1 MHVPATD
8 SASAG
13 GAATRSRLLPLVIA
27 LFFAWGFCTV
37 LVDVLIPK
45 LKATFS
51 LSYTEAMLTQFC
63 FFLAYFVVSIP
74 AALLVSRIGY
84 MRGIVFGL
92 VVMAAGCLMFSPA
105 ASMGWY
111 PAFLAALFVLAA
123 GITVVQVAANP
134 LAAGLGDPARA
145 HSRLTLAQAFNSFGT
160 MLGPL
165 FGSALILAAGVAEPT
180 PGMDEAALAA
190 FRVEQAGHV
199 SLPYMIIA
207 AVLVGLAALCWWLR
221 RSPVPAVR
229 AVAQGD
235 YLRLLKIPRL
245 SLGALSIFLYVGA
258 EVAVGSALVN
268 YLIMVGATTSEHAA
282 GNLIA
287 VYWGLAM
294 VGRFIGSWV
303 LRFVAPGMVLAS
315 CAIGAAVLGLLAAT
329 VLEGTPAA
337 VAILSIGLFNSVMFP
352 TIFAMSIDGLGEDT
366 AGGSG
371 LLCLAIVGGAIV
383 PLLTGYA
390 ADHVGLAL
398 ALLVPVACYACI
410 AAYGL
415 LVRAG
420 VLGGKGEP
428 AAAAAV
434 VAPAEPGA

>member
-1 MHVPATD
+1 MHAPAPNP
-8 SASAG
+8 AGAG
-13 GAATRSRLLPLVIA
+13 GAIHGRRLLPLVIA

-45 LKATFS
+45 LKATFA
-51 LSYTEAMLTQFC
+51 LGYAEAMLTQFC
-63 FFLAYFVVSIP
+63 FFLAYFIVSIP

-84 MRGIVFGL
+84 MRGIVLGL
-92 VVMAAGCLMFSPA
+92 VVMAGGCLMFSPA
-105 ASMGWY
+105 ASLGWY
-111 PAFLAALFVLAA
+111 PAFLGALFVLAA

-190 FRVEQAGHV
+190 FRVEQASHV
-199 SLPYMIIA
+199 RLPYMIIA
-207 AVLVGLAALCWWLR
+207 AVLVALAGLCWLLR
-221 RSPVPAVR
+221 RSPVPAVHAMR
-229 AVAQGD
+229 QGD
-235 YLRLLKIPRL
+235 YLRLLGIPRL

-268 YLIMVGATTSEHAA
+268 YLIMVGATASEHAA

-303 LRFVAPGMVLAS
+303 LRFVPAGLVLAA
-315 CAIGAAVLGLLAAT
+315 CALGAATLGLLAAT

-352 TIFAMSIDGLGEDT
+352 TIFTLSIDGLGEDT

-383 PLLTGYA
+383 PLLMGLA
-390 ADHVGLAL
+390 ADRFGLAP

-420 VLGGKGEP
+420 VLAGRP
-428 AAAAAV
+428 QVAAARA
-434 VAPAEPGA
+434 GS

>member
-1 MHVPATD
+1 MHVPA
-8 SASAG
+8 SSEASAG
-13 GAATRSRLLPLVIA
+13 TGAAGSSRLLALVIA

-51 LSYTEAMLTQFC
+51 LGYAEAMLTQFC

-84 MRGIVFGL
+84 MRGIVLGL
-92 VVMAAGCLMFSPA
+92 VVMASGCLMFSPA

-165 FGSALILAAGVAEPT
+165 FGSALILAAGVAEPA
-180 PGMDEAALAA
+180 PGMDDVALAA
-190 FRVEQAGHV
+190 FRVEQASHV
-199 SLPYMIIA
+199 RLPYMIIA

-221 RSPVPAVR
+221 RSPVPAVHAIR
-229 AVAQGD
+229 QGD
-235 YLRLLKIPRL
+235 YLRLLRIPRL

-268 YLIMVGATTSEHAA
+268 YLIMVGATGSEHAA

-294 VGRFIGSWV
+294 VGRFIGSVV
-303 LRFVAPGMVLAS
+303 LRFVPAGLVLAA
-315 CAIGAAVLGLLAAT
+315 CAIGAATLGLLAAT
-329 VLEGTPAA
+329 VLEGTAAA

-352 TIFAMSIDGLGEDT
+352 TIFTLSIDGLGEDT

-383 PLLTGYA
+383 PLLMGLV

-415 LVRAG
+415 MVRAG
-420 VLGGKGEP
+420 LLSGRV
-428 AAAAAV
+428 A
-434 VAPAEPGA
+434 VAPAET

>member
-1 MHVPATD
+1 MHHAGPQPSAATSP
-8 SASAG
+8 SAS
-13 GAATRSRLLPLVIA
+13 SRLLPLVIA

-51 LSYTEAMLTQFC
+51 LTYTEAMLTQFC

-74 AALLVSRIGY
+74 AGLLVSRIGY
-84 MRGIVFGL
+84 LRGIVLGL
-92 VVMAAGCLMFSPA
+92 VIMAGGCLMFSPA

-111 PAFLAALFVLAA
+111 PGFLAALFVMAG
-123 GITVVQVAANP
+123 GITIVQVAANP

-165 FGSALILAAGVAEPT
+165 FGSALILAAGVAEPSA
-180 PGMDEAALAA
+180 GMDGAALAA

-199 SLPYMIIA
+199 RLPYMIIA
-207 AVLVGLAALCWWLR
+207 AVLVGLAALCWWMR

-229 AVAQGD
+229 PVNHGD
-235 YLRLLKIPRL
+235 YLRLLRVPQL

-258 EVAVGSALVN
+258 EVAIGSALVN

-282 GNLIA
+282 GNLIS

-303 LRFVAPGMVLAS
+303 LRFVAPGLVLAG
-315 CAIGAAVLGLLAAT
+315 CALAAATLALLAGT
-329 VLEGTPAA
+329 VLEGTVAA

-352 TIFAMSIDGLGEDT
+352 TIFTLSIDGLGEDT

-371 LLCLAIVGGAIV
+371 ILCLAIVGGAVV
-383 PLLTGYA
+383 PLLMGVV
-390 ADHVGLAL
+390 ADKAGLGL
-398 ALLVPVACYACI
+398 ALLVPMVCYGWI

-415 LVRAG
+415 LVRSG
-420 VLGGKGEP
+420 RIGLRPVP
-428 AAAAAV
+428 AV
-434 VAPAEPGA
+434 VAPDA

>member
-1 MHVPATD
+1 MHVAGPQD
-8 SASAG
+8 SA
-13 GAATRSRLLPLVIA
+13 AAVPGSSRLLPLVIA

-51 LSYTEAMLTQFC
+51 LGYAEAMLTQFC

-74 AALLVSRIGY
+74 AGLLISRIGY
-84 MRGIVFGL
+84 LRGIVLGL
-92 VVMAAGCLMFSPA
+92 LVMAGGCLLFAPA

-111 PAFLAALFVLAA
+111 PAFLAALFVLAG
-123 GITVVQVAANP
+123 GITIVQVAANP

-165 FGSALILAAGVAEPT
+165 FGSALILAAGVSEPA
-180 PGMDEAALAA
+180 PGMDAAALAA
-190 FRVEQAGHV
+190 LRVEQAGHV
-199 SLPYMIIA
+199 RVPYMIIA
-207 AVLVGLAALCWWLR
+207 AVLVLLAALCWWMR
-221 RSPVPAVR
+221 RSPVPEVR
-229 AVAQGD
+229 AVGHGD
-235 YLRLLKIPRL
+235 YLRLLKIPKL

-268 YLIMVGATTSEHAA
+268 YLIMAGATSSEHSA
-282 GNLIA
+282 GNLIS

-303 LRFVAPGMVLAS
+303 LRFVAPGLVLAV
-315 CAIGAAVLGLLAAT
+315 CATGAAVLGLLAAT
-329 VLEGTPAA
+329 TLEGTAAA

-352 TIFAMSIDGLGEDT
+352 TIFTLSIDGLGEDT

-371 LLCLAIVGGAIV
+371 ILCLAIVGGAIV
-383 PLLTGYA
+383 PLLMGLA
-390 ADHVGLAL
+390 ADRIGLAL

-410 AAYGL
+410 AGYGL

-420 VLGGKGEP
+420 LLERT
-428 AAAAAV
+428 
-434 VAPAEPGA
+434 

>member
-1 MHVPATD
+1 MHASPPP
-8 SASAG
+8 SA
-13 GAATRSRLLPLVIA
+13 AAAMPGPSRLLPLVIA

-51 LSYTEAMLTQFC
+51 LGYTEAMLTQFC

-74 AALLVSRIGY
+74 AGLLISRIGY
-84 MRGIVFGL
+84 LRGIVLGL
-92 VVMAAGCLMFSPA
+92 LIMAGGCLMFSPA

-111 PAFLAALFVLAA
+111 PAFLAALFVLAG
-123 GITVVQVAANP
+123 GITIVQVAANP
-134 LAAGLGDPARA
+134 LVAGLGDPSRA

-160 MLGPL
+160 MLGPI
-165 FGSALILAAGVAEPT
+165 FGSSLILAAGVTEPT
-180 PGMDEAALAA
+180 PGMTDAALAA

-199 SLPYMIIA
+199 RLPYMIIA
-207 AVLVGLAALCWWLR
+207 ATLVGLAALCWRMR

-229 AVAQGD
+229 PVNHGD
-235 YLRLLKIPRL
+235 YLRLLRVPQL

-258 EVAVGSALVN
+258 EVAIGSALVN

-294 VGRFIGSWV
+294 VGRFIGAWV
-303 LRFVAPGMVLAS
+303 LRYMAPGVVLAG
-315 CAIGAAVLGLLAAT
+315 CAVAAASLALLAGT
-329 VLEGTPAA
+329 VLEGTVAA

-352 TIFAMSIDGLGEDT
+352 TIFTLSIDGLGEDT

-371 LLCLAIVGGAIV
+371 ILCLAIVGGAVV
-383 PLLTGYA
+383 PLLMGVV
-390 ADHVGLAL
+390 ADHAGLGL
-398 ALLVPVACYACI
+398 ALLVPMVCYGWI

-415 LVRAG
+415 LVRWG
-420 VLGGKGEP
+420 VIGRP
-428 AAAAAV
+428 RRVQAAAA
-434 VAPAEPGA
+434 G